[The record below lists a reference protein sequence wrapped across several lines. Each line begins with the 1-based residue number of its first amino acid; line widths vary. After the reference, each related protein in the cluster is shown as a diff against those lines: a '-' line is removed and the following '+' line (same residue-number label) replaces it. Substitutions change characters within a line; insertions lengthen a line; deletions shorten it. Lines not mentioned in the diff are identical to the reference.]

1 MNKTK
6 PNGMHLLR
14 GLLPLTTI
22 CVYVFL
28 YVPILILILFSLNKS
43 DVPFTWQGFSF
54 IWYRQLWQSPEVWHA
69 LTNSLIVAASAAFL
83 SISIA
88 LLYVFYGQQAK
99 VDRYYILFLISLAT
113 PEIVIAVGL
122 LMLFSF
128 FYIPLGL
135 TTLIAGHTLI
145 GLGYSIPII
154 QARYQELDRQYMEA
168 SFDLGASPGQTLRY
182 VMIPLLRPALLACL
196 LLVLVLSLDDF
207 IISFLCSGGSTQT
220 LPIYIFVMI
229 RSGASPM
236 VNALSTIMLIL
247 SSILVLLFSSLRIKK
262 MDLLR

>member
-1 MNKTK
+1 M
-6 PNGMHLLR
+6 R
-14 GLLPLTTI
+14 ALLPMCTI
-22 CVYVFL
+22 AVYIFL

-54 IWYRQLWQSPEVWHA
+54 IWYRQLWQSPEVWNA
-69 LTNSLIVAASAAFL
+69 LTNSLLVAVSAAFL
-83 SISIA
+83 SITLA
-88 LLYVFYGQQAK
+88 LLYVFYSAHAK
-99 VDRYYILFLISLAT
+99 MDRYYITFLVSLAT

-128 FYIPLGL
+128 LYIPLGL

-145 GLGYSIPII
+145 GLGYSVPII
-154 QARYQELDRQYMEA
+154 HARYKELDRQYMEA
-168 SFDLGASPGQTLRY
+168 SLDLGASQGQTLRY
-182 VMIPLLRPALLACL
+182 IMIPLLRPALLACL

-236 VNALSTIMLIL
+236 VNALSTMMLII
-247 SSILVLLFSSLRIKK
+247 SSILVLLFSSLHIKK